1 MLVKDVMT
9 RNPVTVPVNTSVPEV
24 TEIMNKQ
31 NVSKLPVL
39 GKNGSLAGIVTK
51 ADLIKSTPSS
61 ATTLDMFELSYL
73 LSKLTV
79 EKVMVRKVRT
89 ATENETVEEA
99 ARLMADYG
107 ISCLPIMRD
116 DLLVGIITEGDLFR
130 AFIDMFGTRYAGVR
144 ATFSVPDQ
152 PGALSALSKQIADLN
167 GNIVSFVTADSK
179 DSSRRGITLRV
190 TGLSL
195 SQVQS
200 IIENCSGT
208 LEDIRNV

>member
-9 RNPVTVPVNTSVPEV
+9 RNPVTVQVSASIPEV
-24 TEIMNKQ
+24 TEIMNKK

-39 GKNGSLAGIVTK
+39 GKNGSLVGVVTK
-51 ADLIKSTPSS
+51 ADLVKATPSS

-79 EKVMVRKVRT
+79 EKVMVRKVRC
-89 ATENETVEEA
+89 ATENETVEDA

-116 DLLVGIITEGDLFR
+116 ELLVGIITQGDLFR
-130 AFIDMFGTRYAGVR
+130 AFIDMFGTRYSGVR

-152 PGALSALSKQIADLN
+152 PGSLSILSKKIADLN
-167 GNIVSFVTADSK
+167 GNIVSLITAGT
-179 DSSRRGITLRV
+179 SSPENKGITLRV
-190 TGLSL
+190 TGVTQKELTD
-195 SQVQS
+195 
-200 IIENCSGT
+200 IIETCQGK